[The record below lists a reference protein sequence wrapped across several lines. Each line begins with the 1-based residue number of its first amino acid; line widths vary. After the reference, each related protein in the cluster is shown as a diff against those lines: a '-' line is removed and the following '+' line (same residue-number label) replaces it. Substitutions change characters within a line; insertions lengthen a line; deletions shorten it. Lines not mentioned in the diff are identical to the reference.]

1 MRAFCLEYGVALHQ
15 GAGIFK
21 LELPHALKD
30 EGNDLSPMMRR
41 LVGDHYNDL
50 CRLEE
55 RIRQVTRE
63 IEAVANREDITR
75 RPSLRHVDP
84 LFRHYCSRALQSS
97 QKRQVKAGYLRS

>member
-1 MRAFCLEYGVALHQ
+1 
-15 GAGIFK
+15 
-21 LELPHALKD
+21 
-30 EGNDLSPMMRR
+30 MMRR

-84 LFRHYCSRALQSS
+84 IVSSSLFPSLAS
-97 QKRQVKAGYLRS
+97 QKRQVKAGFLRS

>member
-63 IEAVANREDITR
+63 IEAERTSHAGRAYDMLIHCFVITVPEPCNR
-75 RPSLRHVDP
+75 
-84 LFRHYCSRALQSS
+84 A
-97 QKRQVKAGYLRS
+97 RSVR